1 LKFELKPRSIDWRV
15 WLGLGLT
22 VAWLLLGILYIEST
36 VGWDRFVKLRVD
48 QLGSFLEG
56 AFAPLAFLWLVIG
69 YFLQQRELQQNTRVL
84 QAQLTEVSRSAE
96 QAVIQSE
103 KMAANEV
110 HARQETFLR
119 IAQNVR
125 GQLGTIMGFL
135 FISSQGA
142 NADGR
147 VSGEEQAR
155 LFSHLSLGDSE
166 VFSRRML
173 ETYIVTRDP
182 QARYDLFYGTPVR
195 ARHSNNYVHAFERL
209 IRRAEEVD
217 TDGLICDALY
227 STAHGLV
234 YRIIKRHQQEAPA
247 ELADRERTGVYI
259 EF

>member
-1 LKFELKPRSIDWRV
+1 V
-15 WLGLGLT
+15 
-22 VAWLLLGILYIEST
+22 LGILYVETT
-36 VGWDRFVKLRVD
+36 VGWDRFVQLRVD
-48 QLGSFLEG
+48 QLGGFLEG

-84 QAQLTEVSRSAE
+84 QAQLLEVSRSAE

-119 IAQNVR
+119 VAQNVR
-125 GQLGTIMGFL
+125 AQLGTVMGFL
-135 FISSQGA
+135 FVSSQSA
-142 NADGR
+142 NAEGR

-155 LFSHLSLGDSE
+155 LFSQLSTGDNE

-173 ETYIVTRDP
+173 ETYITTRDP
-182 QARYDLFYGTPVR
+182 KARFDLFYGTPVR
-195 ARHSNNYVHAFERL
+195 ARHSNNYVYAFERL

-217 TDGLICDALY
+217 ADNLICDALY

-234 YRIIKRHQQEAPA
+234 YRIIKRHQQEAPPD
-247 ELADRERTGVYI
+247 LSDRNVTGAYI